1 MQPLPSRSAIA
12 ACAGGALGFAVAIVA
27 RSQAAAV
34 LAGALLTGVACAF
47 ALTLPLAAR
56 LRRERLEF
64 VWWHAA
70 ADSALSGGAV
80 VAGAPFELRCRIR
93 NRSARSVQLA
103 WLAPVAPE
111 LLVEREPG
119 PTDVWLAPSARTEFA
134 FRYTAKACGRVVL
147 QGLAGTT
154 PGPCGLFL
162 APLYFPSPLVVEVLP
177 RAALRSA
184 ALAWRVAGAP
194 SAQAP
199 QHGFA
204 PLRRPGGG
212 SDLREL
218 REHRPGDP
226 FKSIAWKAS
235 ARAGKLIVREVEREV
250 QETLYVVLDAGAS
263 MRGGLPG
270 ERMLDRGIEFAALAT
285 REALE
290 HGDRVGLV
298 ITDARILSHVAP
310 RDGLA
315 HAARIHAALLA
326 ATAVVDADLTEPD
339 DDAVA
344 AMVDRYLRHQG
355 SAHARLAQRADAEEL
370 AMVAVRLLP
379 AGTRHADIVASDAA
393 HRVLRAFCF
402 HRGIPLA
409 HRAEVPPLAR
419 AGGLADALRE
429 ATGAA
434 RARRTMLV
442 VTDGAAMR
450 PIDVLDPTLAM
461 LRSRGHAVA
470 FVFAAPVAS
479 GEVRTPRL
487 DDHRRFHELR
497 RHLAGRGFPLVS
509 GAPEEALAVLL
520 RRARD
525 AARAA

>member
-1 MQPLPSRSAIA
+1 M
-12 ACAGGALGFAVAIVA
+12 
-27 RSQAAAV
+27 
-34 LAGALLTGVACAF
+34 LAGAALAALASAF

-56 LRRERLEF
+56 LRRERLDF
-64 VWWHAA
+64 HWWHAA
-70 ADSALSGGAV
+70 ADSVLSGGAV
-80 VAGAPFELRCRIR
+80 VAGAPFELRCRVR
-93 NRSARSVQLA
+93 NRSARSVRLA

-111 LLVEREPG
+111 LLVERDTG
-119 PTDVWLAPSARTEFA
+119 PSDVQLAPRARTEFA
-134 FRYTAKACGRVVL
+134 FRYTAKACGRVVF

-162 APLYFPSPLVVEVLP
+162 APLYFPSPLIVEVLP

-194 SAQAP
+194 AAQAP
-199 QHGFA
+199 QQHGFA

-250 QETLYVVLDAGAS
+250 QETLYIVLDAGAS

-270 ERMLDRGIEFAALAT
+270 ERKLDRGIEFAALAA

-298 ITDARILSHVAP
+298 LVDGRILAHVAP
-310 RDGLA
+310 RDGLT
-315 HAARIHAALLA
+315 HTARIHAALLA
-326 ATAVVDADLTEPD
+326 ATTVVDADLTEPD

-344 AMVDRYLRHQG
+344 VLVDRYLRHQG
-355 SAHARLAQRADAEEL
+355 SSHVPPAQSANADEL
-370 AMVAVRLLP
+370 AAVAARLLP
-379 AGTRHADIVASDAA
+379 AGTRHADIVASDDA
-393 HRVLRAFCF
+393 HRVLRALCF

-409 HRAEVPPLAR
+409 HRAQVDNPVTGA
-419 AGGLADALRE
+419 GLADALRE
-429 ATGAA
+429 AAGSA
-434 RARRTMLV
+434 RARRTLLV
-442 VTDGAAMR
+442 VTDGEGMR
-450 PIDVLDPTLAM
+450 PIQVLDPTLAM

-470 FVFAAPVAS
+470 FVFAAPVAGDARGGGKAPTS
-479 GEVRTPRL
+479 MTAL
-487 DDHRRFHELR
+487 DAHRRFDQVR
-497 RHLAGRGFPLVS
+497 RHLAVRGVRLVS
-509 GAPEEALAVLL
+509 GPADEALAALL
-520 RRARD
+520 RRARA